1 MDKSIAAIA
10 VAGVATFVGAAFLM
24 TALNAPADRFEACRV
39 GTVAGGDIGG
49 PFTLVSETGEVVTD
63 QDVITG
69 PTLIYFGYTFCPD
82 VCPMDTDRNATAVEY
97 LDEQGVEVTPV
108 FITVD
113 PERDT
118 PEYLAEF
125 TENFHP
131 RMLGLSGSP
140 EQIAA
145 ASKAYKTYYKRQ
157 ASDDPDYYLVDHSSF
172 TYLTFPEHGFV
183 EFFRR
188 DVPPEQLA
196 NQIACF
202 VDAA

>member
-49 PFTLVSETGEVVTD
+49 PFALVSETGEVVTD

-113 PERDT
+113 PATTRGSDCIAT
-118 PEYLAEF
+118 TALFDDGVLVSACYD
-125 TENFHP
+125 FHDFLQIIHAGIGGAGLYVIYMLIP
-131 RMLGLSGSP
+131 R
-140 EQIAA
+140 
-145 ASKAYKTYYKRQ
+145 
-157 ASDDPDYYLVDHSSF
+157 
-172 TYLTFPEHGFV
+172 
-183 EFFRR
+183 
-188 DVPPEQLA
+188 
-196 NQIACF
+196 
-202 VDAA
+202 